1 MERILLISEVREK
14 IEERKVKARRHGL
27 CSARKTE
34 SHGVKSIVRLLLF
47 VSLWLNITAA
57 NQNQKGVRQT
67 NYKFTAQSANSW
79 GADHFMRMQNML
91 G

>member
-34 SHGVKSIVRLLLF
+34 SHGVKSIVVAVCFSVVEHNCSKSKSERC
-47 VSLWLNITAA
+47 
-57 NQNQKGVRQT
+57 
-67 NYKFTAQSANSW
+67 
-79 GADHFMRMQNML
+79 
-91 G
+91 